1 VGNGHLQPLVVKRP
15 CSSLDGSRDRGEVIE
30 VVVPKIAAE
39 SHCEPAMDNFLNAD
53 RHPEKCC

>member
-1 VGNGHLQPLVVKRP
+1 VKRP

-53 RHPEKCC
+53 RRPEKCC